1 MSEVSIE
8 FDEETFTDGFS
19 VNSGPIKVNL
29 EFRFSFVGCSFFG
42 SEHEHLFGFQ
52 TQDLLHISI
61 SVLTEKKVHNRGFD
75 SRVL

>member
-1 MSEVSIE
+1 MFLI
-8 FDEETFTDGFS
+8 
-19 VNSGPIKVNL
+19 L
-29 EFRFSFVGCSFFG
+29 G

-52 TQDLLHISI
+52 TRDLIHISI